1 MSETLSIDT
10 LVVGGGVAGLFT
22 LDALVRAG
30 HAALLVE
37 RDALGLGQ
45 TTSSQG
51 ILHAGVKYALGG
63 VAGDDAQEAGAAAEM
78 WRGMMCGEGVPDLR
92 KVRVLAR
99 EEFMW
104 RTAGLMGAAGMLGAR
119 MALRTRPEV
128 VGAADR
134 PAWLEGVRGDV
145 LRLGETVIDPR
156 ELLARLADLHGGRLA
171 RAEVQSIADGEVLVR
186 TNSGVLSI
194 RCRQVVLTAGE
205 GNEALLAMAGLAT
218 AEPMQRR
225 PLRQAM
231 VRGALPMV
239 FGHCIDGAKTRVTIT
254 SDTCAEGVV
263 WHVGGELA
271 EQGARQDEA
280 AFLQRARTELAACL
294 PGADLRSAEWSS
306 YPVQRAEPRTASGRR
321 PPSTHV
327 RRHGACVAVW
337 PVKLVMAPR
346 AAAQVVQACGAGSGR
361 EVIWPAHV
369 PAPPLAP
376 RPWETAAW
384 SRFE

>member
-1 MSETLSIDT
+1 MSEPLSIDT
-10 LVVGGGVAGLFT
+10 LVVGGGVAGLFA

-37 RDALGLGQ
+37 REALGLGQ

-63 VAGDDAQEAGAAAEM
+63 VAGDDAHEASTAAEM
-78 WRGMMCGEGVPDLR
+78 WRAMMCGESAPDLR
-92 KVRVLAR
+92 QVRVLAR

-104 RTAGLMGAAGMLGAR
+104 RTASLMGAAGMLGAR

-128 VGAADR
+128 VAASDR
-134 PAWLEGVRGDV
+134 PAWLAGVRGDV

-156 ELLARLADLHGGRLA
+156 DLLARLADVHGGRLA
-171 RAEVQSIADGEVLVR
+171 LGTVESIEGNDVDIHTSAGM
-186 TNSGVLSI
+186 LSV
-194 RCRQVVLTAGE
+194 RCRQVVLAAGE
-205 GNEALLAMAGLAT
+205 GNEALLAKAGLME

-254 SDTCAEGVV
+254 SDTCPQGVV

-271 EQGARQDEA
+271 EQGARVDETT
-280 AFLQRARTELAACL
+280 FLQRARAELATCV
-294 PGADLRSAEWSS
+294 PGADLRHAEWSS
-306 YPVQRAEPRTASGRR
+306 YAVQRAEPRTAGGRR

-327 RRHGACVAVW
+327 RRHGPCVAVW

-346 AAAQVVQACGAGSGR
+346 AAAQVVQACEEGSGR
-361 EVIWPAHV
+361 QVIWPSHV
-369 PAPPLAP
+369 PAPTLAP
-376 RPWETAAW
+376 RPWETALW

>member
-1 MSETLSIDT
+1 
-10 LVVGGGVAGLFT
+10 
-22 LDALVRAG
+22 
-30 HAALLVE
+30 
-37 RDALGLGQ
+37 
-45 TTSSQG
+45 
-51 ILHAGVKYALGG
+51 
-63 VAGDDAQEAGAAAEM
+63 
-78 WRGMMCGEGVPDLR
+78 
-92 KVRVLAR
+92 
-99 EEFMW
+99 
-104 RTAGLMGAAGMLGAR
+104 
-119 MALRTRPEV
+119 
-128 VGAADR
+128 
-134 PAWLEGVRGDV
+134 
-145 LRLGETVIDPR
+145 
-156 ELLARLADLHGGRLA
+156 
-171 RAEVQSIADGEVLVR
+171 VQSIADGEVQAR
-186 TNSGVLSI
+186 TPSGALSI

-205 GNEALLAMAGLAT
+205 GNEALLAMAGLAAT
-218 AEPMQRR
+218 EPMQRR

-254 SDTCAEGVV
+254 SDTCPEGAV

-271 EQGARQDEA
+271 EQGARQDEGT
-280 AFLQRARTELAACL
+280 FLQRARTELAACL
-294 PGADLRSAEWSS
+294 PGADLRDAEWSS
-306 YPVQRAEPRTASGRR
+306 YPVQRAEPRTAGGRR

-369 PAPPLAP
+369 PAPPLAL